1 MKIRSVIA
9 CMMGALLLAGPALAG
24 TTGKIAGRVVD
35 KGTGQGLP
43 FATIQA
49 VGTSLGAVADM
60 DGNYFILNVPPGIY
74 SLEGKMMG
82 YSKMT
87 VTNVKVSLDLTTTIN
102 FVLSTQVIQLGGI
115 TVREREKTIKPDVTS
130 TQRNVTR
137 DVLVTLPGV
146 DNFSQALEK
155 NTSAVGTGRQIHI
168 RGGRTG
174 EVSYMVD
181 GLSIKDP
188 LASGSFGM
196 MVGTNSIS
204 EMSTILGGFNAEY
217 GQAQSGIV
225 NMVTKEGGAKFSG
238 SAMYRTDRVPGTT
251 REEHHFL
258 NFDRTEVS
266 FGGPDLFT
274 NSLLRALRLPGRARY
289 FAATDG
295 E

>member
-1 MKIRSVIA
+1 M
-9 CMMGALLLAGPALAG
+9 
-24 TTGKIAGRVVD
+24 
-35 KGTGQGLP
+35 
-43 FATIQA
+43 
-49 VGTSLGAVADM
+49 
-60 DGNYFILNVPPGIY
+60 
-74 SLEGKMMG
+74 
-82 YSKMT
+82 
-87 VTNVKVSLDLTTTIN
+87 
-102 FVLSTQVIQLGGI
+102 
-115 TVREREKTIKPDVTS
+115 IKPDVTS
-130 TQRNVTR
+130 SQRNLTR

-225 NMVTKEGGAKFSG
+225 NMVTKEG
-238 SAMYRTDRVPGTT
+238 SARFTGNVAYRTDRVPGTT
-251 REEHHFL
+251 REEHRFL
-258 NFDRTEVS
+258 NFDRAEVS
-266 FGGPDLFT
+266 GGGPEFLT
-274 NSLLRALRLPGRARY
+274 NSLLRALRLPGRAKY

-295 E
+295 EWQDGYGKYISNWQTRYRLAGITLQDRRLNNYTGSLKWTYELSGKKLSLSLRGSQGHSFGARPLGSVEYVYAYRYIPEFAPRVHEYGNQEVLAWTHVISQNTFYTLNLSRFLNASR